1 MQVDRSVERAAA
13 TPLLFEFIVD
23 ASGRVLFVDAKS
35 YPWPVA
41 FGSFWEPDRP
51 WLWRDMQS
59 DESVPTYTGP
69 CELRRLA
76 RVSPPRFACALND
89 CGLLWY
95 FITYALRSGRL
106 ARLDR

>member
-1 MQVDRSVERAAA
+1 MLPPPAPLWSSGDVDALLMQVDGSVERAAA

-51 WLWRDMQS
+51 WLWRDMHS
-59 DESVPTYTGP
+59 DESVPNVHRPMRAQAAGQGQPATV
-69 CELRRLA
+69 
-76 RVSPPRFACALND
+76 RVCP
-89 CGLLWY
+89 
-95 FITYALRSGRL
+95 
-106 ARLDR
+106 